1 MKSVQSVIY
10 SQVGENRGVLRIWVE
25 GQKLAA
31 TGVKPGDRYSVVPD
45 QQVIRMVFSAEGD
58 HIVARRNRN
67 GRELPIIDITGAKL
81 EQVFKANDR
90 VRVVVKDGQI
100 EVTLHHQERARQ
112 TREAR
117 ITRALAT
124 GQPILIGSMAHGGG
138 ILDHAIHEGL
148 AEAGVSAKLAFANE
162 LEPDYLEASLSN
174 NPVWSDGSIAVQGPM
189 QDVEWSL
196 LPKVDLLI
204 AGLPCTGA
212 SSAGKAKNG
221 IKHAEEHEGAGS
233 LFHFY
238 LTAIQA
244 TRPSL
249 IILENVENYLSTT
262 SMTVIRSVLAHLDY
276 RVQETVLSGADFGA
290 LEDRKRMCMVA
301 SSKGLSM
308 PDIEQIQRPMFEP
321 KLLGDVLEDVPL
333 DDESWRSYSYLADKE
348 VRDKAAGKGFRRQL
362 VNAHSTSVGC
372 LGRGYSK
379 ARSTEPFVEHPSG
392 DGRSRLMT
400 PAEHARVKTIPE
412 FLVTGCSNTT
422 AHEILGQSVL
432 HTVFKAVGLW
442 IGKGLLA
449 NVATGSLAAAA

>member
-58 HIVARRNRN
+58 HVVARRNRN
-67 GRELPIIDITGAKL
+67 GRELPIIDVTGAKL
-81 EQVFKANDR
+81 ALFKANDR

-112 TREAR
+112 NREAR

-162 LEPDYLEASLSN
+162 LEPEYLEASLSN
-174 NPVWSDGSIAVQGPM
+174 NPVWADGSIAIQGPM

-196 LPKVDLLI
+196 LPKVDVLV

-221 IKHAEEHEGAGS
+221 NKHAEEHEGAGA
-233 LFHFY
+233 LFYAF
-238 LTAIQA
+238 LSAIQA

-249 IILENVENYLSTT
+249 VILENVENYLTTT
-262 SMTVIRSVLAHLDY
+262 SMTVIRSVLSHLDY
-276 RVQETVLSGADFGA
+276 RVQETVLSGEEFGV
-290 LEDRKRMCMVA
+290 LENRRRMCMVA

-308 PDIEQIQRPMFEP
+308 PDIGLIERPLFMP
-321 KLLGDVLEDVPL
+321 KLLGDVMEDVPP

-362 VNAHSTSVGC
+362 VNRHSTSVGC
-372 LGRGYSK
+372 SGAGYAK
-379 ARSTEPFVEHPSG
+379 ARSTEPFIEHPSG

-400 PAEHARVKTIPE
+400 PVEHARVKSIPE
-412 FLVTGCSNTT
+412 YLVSGCSNTT

-449 NVATGSLAAAA
+449 NVSTGRFAVAA